1 MSFRHSFEMGKIQF
15 IQRKS
20 TTIFLLCLLCIESFY
35 TPFLKSQVG
44 GEGQINLFNISVFF
58 TIKRVDFT
66 RNTSKIG
73 KKILFNKKL
82 LCSEDMFCIVE
93 RDRKYKRK
101 DNTSTKL
108 SSV

>member
-20 TTIFLLCLLCIESFY
+20 TTIFPLCLLCIESFY
-35 TPFLKSQVG
+35 SHFLKSQVG

-58 TIKRVDFT
+58 LPLREWIVQE
-66 RNTSKIG
+66 NTSKIG
-73 KKILFNKKL
+73 KKNFLTRNYCVVKT
-82 LCSEDMFCIVE
+82 CTIVE